1 MTIDGVLRA
10 IGALA
15 CIYTVALFVSVMS
28 TAALQSAASNGGAV
42 CADRQC
48 SALAMADQMHHA
60 SPMETTASTL
70 HVAAMFFADP
80 FR

>member
-28 TAALQSAASNGGAV
+28 TAALQSAAFSGNAV
-42 CADRQC
+42 CSDRQC
-48 SALAMADQMHHA
+48 TALSMADHTHHA
-60 SPMETTASTL
+60 SPVSTTATTL

-80 FR
+80 FQ